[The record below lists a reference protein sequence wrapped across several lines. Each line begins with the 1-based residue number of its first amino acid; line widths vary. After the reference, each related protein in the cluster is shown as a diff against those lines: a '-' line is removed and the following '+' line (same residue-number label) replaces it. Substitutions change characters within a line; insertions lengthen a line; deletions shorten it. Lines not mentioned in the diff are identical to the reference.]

1 MDLTKYK
8 ECRAHK
14 QWIFVGNN
22 TNTPYRPCCWFR
34 TSIQAATP
42 EEYWQKL
49 ETLDIETNCSYC
61 IKMEEKDGGDW
72 SARTL
77 FNNYTD
83 DDTLVI
89 TASFDNFCN
98 LKCVTCSP
106 ENSTQIAIEMDDT
119 AAYNGKNKRELTRIT
134 KYAPVKSE
142 FMKEAIRNTKY
153 SKLRFEL
160 LGGEPLINPVV
171 FEFLDWLAEQPI
183 AKETSL
189 CITTNGT
196 TFSDKVAHYT
206 TKFNLVT
213 LQFSIDG
220 TGEVFEYIR
229 SNSVDSVMNENLDK
243 FYKLSEEIN
252 NLHITFNFTL
262 SWMNCM
268 NFADFLNWVTTKY
281 PKTAMMLVTK
291 LEGPQHYAVEILPTT
306 LKKEIVDLAEK
317 KLLPMENDAVKGAW
331 NLYNQHMLSGETQ
344 WNVPLFSAGLQALKN
359 LDGKRKTDSV
369 KIFKD
374 YVKFFIDHMTPEQFK
389 FLQFKIHKLLNE
401 YIQ

>member
-34 TSIQAATP
+34 SSIQASTP

-49 ETLDIETNCSYC
+49 ESLDIETNCSYC
-61 IKMEEKDGGDW
+61 IKMEEKDGGEW

-77 FNNYTD
+77 FESYTD
-83 DDTLVI
+83 TDTLVI

-106 ENSTQIAIEMDDT
+106 ENSTQIVIEMDEND
-119 AAYNGKNKRELTRIT
+119 AYNGKNKRELTRIT

-196 TFSDKVAHYT
+196 TFSDKVAHYA

-229 SNSVDSVMNENLDK
+229 SNSVDSEMNENLDK
-243 FYKLSEEIN
+243 FYKLSETIHN
-252 NLHITFNFTL
+252 IHITFNFTL

-268 NFADFLNWVTTKY
+268 NFVDFLNWVSTKY
-281 PKTAMMLVTK
+281 PRTAMMLVTK
-291 LEGPQHYAVEILPTT
+291 LEGPPSYSVEVLPTS
-306 LKKEIVDLAEK
+306 LKQKIIDVSAPK
-317 KLLPMENDAVKGAW
+317 FLPTENNAVNGAW
-331 NLYNQHMLSGETQ
+331 KLYTQHMLKGETQ
-344 WNVPLFSAGLQALKN
+344 WNIDLFALGMQTLKR
-359 LDGKRKTDSV
+359 LDEKRRTDSV
-369 KIFKD
+369 RIFKE
-374 YVKFFIDHMTPEQFK
+374 YVRFFINNMTPEEVQR
-389 FLQFKIHKLLNE
+389 LSNNSENLVYE
-401 YIQ
+401 YIR